1 MDFKQIEAFVN
12 VVRYK
17 SFSRAADATFFT
29 QPTISTHISILEK
42 ELGTKLL
49 DRKGRIV
56 EMTPQGRQFYK
67 YAVEMVNTRAQA
79 IDALDKDSDKV
90 EGVLELQTSSI
101 PGITFLPEMLAGF
114 RKEHTKTMFYVDQSD
129 SVTVADNVC
138 ERRGELGFVGEKGNN
153 PNLEYNKLFSDRSVL
168 VVPNGMF
175 TDSEEVD
182 IEEIVGLPFI
192 WRENGSATQKSFE
205 DAVIRKGYDRTSF
218 EVVAMFNDLDA
229 IIRSVESGLGV
240 SILSEQTVAKLSSP
254 GIRAVNI
261 NGFNANRDFYM
272 INMKSVALSPV
283 AESFKQ
289 YVLER
294 RPAGGRKRNKK

>member
-1 MDFKQIEAFVN
+1 
-12 VVRYK
+12 
-17 SFSRAADATFFT
+17 
-29 QPTISTHISILEK
+29 
-42 ELGTKLL
+42 
-49 DRKGRIV
+49 
-56 EMTPQGRQFYK
+56 
-67 YAVEMVNTRAQA
+67 MVNTRAQA

-114 RKEHTKTMFYVDQSD
+114 RKDHTKTMFYVDQSD
-129 SVTVADNVC
+129 SATVADNVC

-168 VVPNGMF
+168 VVPAGMF
-175 TDSEEVD
+175 TDSEEVG

-294 RPAGGRKRNKK
+294 RPAGSRKSKKK

>member
-1 MDFKQIEAFVN
+1 
-12 VVRYK
+12 
-17 SFSRAADATFFT
+17 
-29 QPTISTHISILEK
+29 
-42 ELGTKLL
+42 
-49 DRKGRIV
+49 
-56 EMTPQGRQFYK
+56 MTPQGRQFYK

-129 SVTVADNVC
+129 SATVVGNIC

-168 VVPNGMF
+168 VVPAGMF
-175 TDSEEVD
+175 TDSEEVG

-294 RPAGGRKRNKK
+294 RPAGSRKSKKK